1 MAATRRTVTVD
12 LNEDLVERA
21 VARSGRGAAQEAS
34 EVVEEA
40 LAVYLGIKALDR
52 AQAESSLSDE
62 DASRLAYDE
71 LRQLRRE
78 RGEAR

>member
-12 LNEDLVERA
+12 LNEQLVERA
-21 VARSGRGAAQEAS
+21 VARSGRGKAQEAS
-34 EVVEEA
+34 DVVEEA
-40 LAVYLGIKALDR
+40 LVIYLGIKALDE
-52 AQAESSLSDE
+52 AQSESQLSDE
-62 DASRLAYDE
+62 AASRLAYDE

>member
-1 MAATRRTVTVD
+1 MAATLRTVTVD

-21 VARSGRGAAQEAS
+21 VARSGHGAAQEAS

-40 LAVYLGIKALDR
+40 LAVYLGIKALD
-52 AQAESSLSDE
+52 QAPGESELSDE

-71 LRQLRRE
+71 LRLLRRE